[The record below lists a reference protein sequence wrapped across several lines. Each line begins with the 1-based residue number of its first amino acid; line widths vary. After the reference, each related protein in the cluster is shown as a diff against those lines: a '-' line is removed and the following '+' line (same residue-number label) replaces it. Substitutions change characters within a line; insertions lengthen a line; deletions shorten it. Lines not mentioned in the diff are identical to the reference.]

1 LGIEVVPVIDGDALI
16 PMVGAASILAKVERD
31 DYMKRIAKKY
41 PKYGFEKHKGY

>member
-1 LGIEVVPVIDGDALI
+1 MPVIDGDALI

-31 DYMKRIAKKY
+31 AYMKRIAKKH